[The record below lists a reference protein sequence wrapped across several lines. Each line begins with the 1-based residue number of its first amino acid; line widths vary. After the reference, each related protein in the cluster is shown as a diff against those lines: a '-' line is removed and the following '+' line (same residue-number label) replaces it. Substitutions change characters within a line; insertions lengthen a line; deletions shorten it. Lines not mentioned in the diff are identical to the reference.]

1 MAGNSNLILLL
12 GMGRQGSLR
21 IPPSGGGA
29 VRTCHRSG
37 ALVPPVHGRRRK
49 QAIRTQEARRRLPQH
64 LKARG
69 ARPLQPEAV
78 DHDPGPHHLLH
89 DDQRDDLRAVRHNPG
104 RLLVVPGDNGRSL
117 RFNHAPGDRP
127 HRYRLNH
134 HAALLRGQDNPA
146 RPAGLGRQAAV
157 PRRAEDSG
165 PDNDPN
171 RVNPAGIRFPGPLAL
186 ANP

>member
-1 MAGNSNLILLL
+1 MAGDSNLILLL

-21 IPPSGGGA
+21 IPPGGGGA
-29 VRTCHRSG
+29 VRPRNRPG
-37 ALVPPVHGRRRK
+37 ALVPPVHRRRGK
-49 QAIRTQEARRRLPQH
+49 QAVRAQEASRRLPQH
-64 LKARG
+64 LQARG

-78 DHDPGPHHLLH
+78 DHNPCPHHLLH
-89 DDQRDDLRAVRHNPG
+89 DDQRDDLRAVRHDPG
-104 RLLVVPGDNGRSL
+104 RLLVVPSDNGRSL
-117 RFNHAPGDRP
+117 RFNHAPRDRA
-127 HRYRLNH
+127 HRYRLDH

-157 PRRAEDSG
+157 PGRAEDPG

-171 RVNPAGIRFPGPLAL
+171 RVNPTGIRIPGPLAL